1 MQKIAI
7 QKSTLD
13 FLKALSKNN
22 NREWFNERKSTYLK
36 AHENMCEF
44 VDELIHEMNKHDELE
59 STTGRKSLYRIYSD
73 VRFSKDKSPYK
84 ARFAFGFQRATKYRR
99 GGYYVNINPGNSF
112 MACGFF
118 NPNPEDLKRIREDID
133 LNYKDWKKLLSIK
146 SIKTNFGEM
155 IGETVASSPRGY
167 EKNHPAIDLLKHK
180 QFIFRIDFTD
190 KEVLAEN
197 FSKTINANFKAIRP
211 FLNYMSE
218 VLTTDLNGV
227 SLFEK

>member
-1 MQKIAI
+1 MHKITI
-7 QKSTLD
+7 QKSTID

-22 NREWFNERKSTYLK
+22 NREWFNEHKSNYLK
-36 AHENMCEF
+36 AQENMSEF

-59 STTGRKSLYRIYSD
+59 STTGKKSLYRIYSD

-99 GGYYVNINPGNSF
+99 GGYYVNLNPGNSF

-118 NPNPEDLKRIREDID
+118 NPNSEDLKRIREDIQ
-133 LNYKDWKKLLSIK
+133 LNYKTWKKLLSNK

-155 IGETVASSPRGY
+155 IGEKVASSPRGY

-190 KEVLAEN
+190 KEVLSEN

-227 SLFEK
+227 SIFEK